1 MNDLTLQEETRT
13 LINLLK
19 SFFLMVVCLSLFS
32 CRPSQVDKNNSG
44 DSSKPLVPIAGE
56 NLPPNSCRVVA
67 TVLSIDPILK
77 SRNEKDPCSKA
88 PCQVTV
94 RVDSILGYGAAFSKP
109 IAAGNT
115 ISVTFAFTAAPTKEI
130 LPALS
135 QSYPGVAK
143 GTIFLADIL
152 SQQGL
157 NDEVS
162 YLIYGYTVK

>member
-1 MNDLTLQEETRT
+1 MNDLNLRQETRT
-13 LINLLK
+13 LTNLLK
-19 SFFLMVVCLSLFS
+19 SFFLLIVCLSLFS
-32 CRPSQVDKNNSG
+32 CRHSQGEKNNTS
-44 DSSKPLVPIAGE
+44 DVSKPRVANVGE
-56 NLPPNSCRVVA
+56 NIPPNSCRVVG

-77 SRNEKDPCSKA
+77 SRNEKDPCSKT

-94 RVDSILGYGAAFSKP
+94 RVDSIVGYGSAFNKP
-109 IAAGNT
+109 FAVGNT
-115 ISVTFAFTAAPTKEI
+115 ISVTFAFTVGPTKEI
-130 LPALS
+130 LPSLS

-143 GTIFLADIL
+143 GTAFLADIL

>member
-1 MNDLTLQEETRT
+1 MNDSNLRRETPTLT
-13 LINLLK
+13 NVLK
-19 SFFLMVVCLSLFS
+19 SFFLLVVCLSLFS
-32 CRPSQVDKNNSG
+32 CRPSKVDKSNTG
-44 DSSKPLVPIAGE
+44 DSSKPRVPTVGE
-56 NLPPNSCRVVA
+56 NIPPNSCRVVA

-88 PCQVTV
+88 PCRVLV
-94 RVDSILGYGAAFSKP
+94 RVDSILGYGAAFAKP
-109 IAAGNT
+109 LAVGDT
-115 ISVTFAFTAAPTKEI
+115 LSVTFAFTVAATKEI
-130 LPALS
+130 LPSLS

-152 SQQGL
+152 GQQGL